1 MTRNVIIL
9 KYANNKNI
17 IGFIGAMKIQ
27 NKKKNLFIIFSY
39 VMLVATIPTAIL
51 FSNLIGKNMNKQ
63 IQISMEDEAAL
74 CAEMIERQ
82 YQSDMLLLDGL
93 AVRMASSMKEDLE
106 KGIERLVSTAER
118 YGMKRISYSG
128 ADGDTI
134 TTDKLSMNLK
144 GIDNFERA
152 IAGETLLTNVV
163 IDEFDGEDVNIYSM
177 PVYDSDTKEIMG
189 VMSLVYHSEV
199 FKELLSVTSFDG
211 EGYTYIIDSKGNVII
226 NTNHHNAIAGLEN
239 IIEYIEKNQQNEKTV
254 AEIKSSI
261 ANKTKSFFE
270 VHSENGNK
278 LACSM
283 PLSINDWFVVSV
295 VPKDVA
301 ENTKNTI
308 MHSVA
313 IYCIGISWI
322 AVFVVLSIHFS
333 QKEKNRLLE
342 EALYIDPITGGRTF
356 AKFCLDCRKRLDE
369 QKEEKAVC
377 LFLDIDNFNLIAS
390 LYSNERM
397 NKIIN
402 NIYMTIQQYV
412 GDNGIVCRKNT
423 DQFCI
428 MYFYNDM
435 EELESSLARF
445 NQAIHDTKIFD
456 HMLRP
461 TIGIYVVEH
470 YKESIDE
477 MVNKAR
483 IAHDTIKQNME
494 SCMSYYDESFRN
506 VLYENTH
513 LEDEMEIALKNHEFQ
528 PYIQPKY
535 NAENGK
541 ICGGE
546 ALIRW
551 ITADGRIIS
560 PAKFIPLAENN
571 GFIRK
576 LDREVFSMVCTL
588 QKYFVDKGIKP
599 LPISVNV
606 SRQLMYDK
614 SFADDY
620 YNHMKE
626 MGLSHDLIELEIT
639 ESALF
644 EDMDL
649 FRATLE
655 KLRGYGFRILM
666 DDFGTGYSS
675 LMMLK
680 SVPIDELKLDK
691 SFVDDYS
698 DEKGSSIICCVLDLA
713 KMLELPVVAE
723 GVETEDQY
731 QYLKER
737 GCEVIQG
744 YYFSKPLPAMEFMN
758 KIIDMNNVN

>member
-1 MTRNVIIL
+1 MKIQKKKKNFVIIL
-9 KYANNKNI
+9 
-17 IGFIGAMKIQ
+17 
-27 NKKKNLFIIFSY
+27 SY

-51 FSNLIGKNMNKQ
+51 FSNLIVKNMNRQ
-63 IQISMEDEAAL
+63 IQSSIEDEAAL

-82 YQSDMLLLDGL
+82 YESDMLLLDGL
-93 AVRMASSMKEDLE
+93 TVRMSTSLKSEPE
-106 KGIERLVSTAER
+106 TGVSYLVSTVER
-118 YGMKRISYSG
+118 YGMKRIAYSEANG
-128 ADGDTI
+128 NTV
-134 TTDKLSMNLK
+134 TTDGLTINLK

-152 IAGETLLTNVV
+152 MAGEALLTTV
-163 IDEFDGEDVNIYSM
+163 IRDEFDGEDVNIYSM
-177 PVYDSDTKEIMG
+177 PVYDSDTNEIMG
-189 VMSLVYHSEV
+189 VLSLVYQSEV

-211 EGYTYIIDSKGNVII
+211 EGYTYIVDSQGNVVI

-239 IIEYIEKNQQNEKTV
+239 IIEYIEVHQQNKKTV
-254 AEIKSSI
+254 AEIKNSI
-261 ANKTKSFFE
+261 ENKTKAFFE
-270 VHSENGNK
+270 VYSENGNK
-278 LACSM
+278 FACCM
-283 PLSINDWFVVSV
+283 PLNINDWYVISV

-301 ENTKNTI
+301 EDTKNTI
-308 MHSVA
+308 MFSVA
-313 IYCIGISWI
+313 VYCIGISWI
-322 AVFVVLSIHFS
+322 AIFVVLSIRFS

-342 EALYIDPITGGRTF
+342 EALYTDPLTGGRTY

-377 LFLDIDNFNLIAS
+377 IFLDIDNFNLIAT

-397 NKIIN
+397 NKIIC
-402 NIYMTIQQYV
+402 NIYRTIQQYV
-412 GDNGIVCRKNT
+412 EENGIVCRKNT

-428 MYFYNDM
+428 MYFYNDGL
-435 EELESSLARF
+435 ELEKDLVRF
-445 NQAIHDTKIFD
+445 NHAIHDTKVFD

-470 YKESIDE
+470 YGENIDE

-483 IAHDTIKQNME
+483 IAHDTIKQNTD
-494 SCMSYYDESFRN
+494 SFISYYDESFRN

-535 NAENGK
+535 NAENGE

-560 PAKFIPLAENN
+560 PGKFIPLAENN

-599 LPISVNV
+599 VPISVNV

-614 SFADDY
+614 TFADDY
-620 YNHMKE
+620 YNQMKN
-626 MGLSHDLIELEIT
+626 MGLSNDLIELEIT

-644 EDMDL
+644 EDLDL

-655 KLRGYGFRILM
+655 KLRSYGFRILM

-680 SVPIDELKLDK
+680 SVPIDEIKLDK
-691 SFVDDYS
+691 TFVDDYS

-713 KMLELPVVAE
+713 KMLDLPVVAE

-731 QYLKER
+731 LYLKQR

-744 YYFSKPLPAMEFMN
+744 FYFSKPLPAIDFMN
-758 KIIDMNNVN
+758 KIIANNRR

>member
-1 MTRNVIIL
+1 MKIQKKKKNFVIIL
-9 KYANNKNI
+9 
-17 IGFIGAMKIQ
+17 
-27 NKKKNLFIIFSY
+27 SY

-51 FSNLIGKNMNKQ
+51 FSNLIVKNMNRQ
-63 IQISMEDEAAL
+63 IQSSIEDEAAL

-82 YQSDMLLLDGL
+82 YESDMLLLDGL
-93 AVRMASSMKEDLE
+93 TVRMSTSLKSEPE
-106 KGIERLVSTAER
+106 TGVSYLVSTVER
-118 YGMKRISYSG
+118 YGMKRIAYSEANG
-128 ADGDTI
+128 NTV
-134 TTDKLSMNLK
+134 TTDGLTINLK

-152 IAGETLLTNVV
+152 MAGEALLTTV
-163 IDEFDGEDVNIYSM
+163 IRDEFDGEDVNIYSM
-177 PVYDSDTKEIMG
+177 PVYDSDTNEIMG
-189 VMSLVYHSEV
+189 VLSLVYQSEV

-211 EGYTYIIDSKGNVII
+211 EGYTYIVDSQGNVVI

-239 IIEYIEKNQQNEKTV
+239 IIEYIEVHQQNKKTV
-254 AEIKSSI
+254 AEIKNSI
-261 ANKTKSFFE
+261 ENKTKAFFE
-270 VHSENGNK
+270 VYSENGNK
-278 LACSM
+278 FACCM
-283 PLSINDWFVVSV
+283 PLNINDWYVISV

-301 ENTKNTI
+301 EDTKNTI
-308 MHSVA
+308 MFSVA
-313 IYCIGISWI
+313 VYCIGISWI
-322 AVFVVLSIHFS
+322 AIFVVLSIRFS

-342 EALYIDPITGGRTF
+342 EALYTDPLTGGRTY

-377 LFLDIDNFNLIAS
+377 IFLDIDNFNLIAT

-397 NKIIN
+397 NKIIC
-402 NIYMTIQQYV
+402 NIYRTIQQYV
-412 GDNGIVCRKNT
+412 EENGIVCRKNT

-428 MYFYNDM
+428 MYFYNDGL
-435 EELESSLARF
+435 ELEKDLVRF
-445 NQAIHDTKIFD
+445 NHAIHDTKVFD

-470 YKESIDE
+470 YGENIDE

-483 IAHDTIKQNME
+483 IAHDTIKQNTD
-494 SCMSYYDESFRN
+494 SFISYYDESFRN

-535 NAENGK
+535 NAENGE

-560 PAKFIPLAENN
+560 PGKFIPLAENN

-599 LPISVNV
+599 VPISVNV

-614 SFADDY
+614 TFADDY
-620 YNHMKE
+620 YNQMKN
-626 MGLSHDLIELEIT
+626 MGLSNDLIELEIT

-644 EDMDL
+644 EDLDL

-655 KLRGYGFRILM
+655 KLRSYGFRILM

-680 SVPIDELKLDK
+680 SVPIDEIKLDK
-691 SFVDDYS
+691 TFVDDYS

-713 KMLELPVVAE
+713 KMLDLPVVAE

-731 QYLKER
+731 LYLKQR

-744 YYFSKPLPAMEFMN
+744 FYFSKPLPAIEFMN
-758 KIIDMNNVN
+758 KIIANNRR

>member
-1 MTRNVIIL
+1 
-9 KYANNKNI
+9 
-17 IGFIGAMKIQ
+17 MKIQ
-27 NKKKNLFIIFSY
+27 KKKRNLFILISY
-39 VMLVATIPTAIL
+39 VMLVATIPTAMF
-51 FSNLIGKNMNKQ
+51 FSNLIVQNMNRQ
-63 IQISMEDEAAL
+63 IQTSMEDEAAL

-82 YQSDMLLLDGL
+82 YESDMLLLEGL
-93 AVRMASSMKEDLE
+93 TVRMAITMKEDVE
-106 KGIERLVSTAER
+106 EGIERLVSTVER
-118 YGMKRISYSG
+118 YGMKRIAYSQVN
-128 ADGDTI
+128 GDTL
-134 TTDKLSMNLK
+134 TTDGLSMNLR

-152 IAGETLLTNVV
+152 LAGESLLTNV
-163 IDEFDGEDVNIYSM
+163 IQDEFDGEDVNIYSM
-177 PVYDSDTKEIMG
+177 PVYDTDTNQIMG

-199 FKELLSVTSFDG
+199 FKELLSVTSFSG
-211 EGYTYIIDSKGNVII
+211 EGYTYIVDSKGNVVI
-226 NTNHHNAIAGLEN
+226 NTNHHNAIVGLEN
-239 IIEYIEKNQQNEKTV
+239 IIEYIQVNQQNKETV
-254 AEIKSSI
+254 AQIQDSIK
-261 ANKTKSFFE
+261 NKTKSFFE
-270 VHSENGNK
+270 IYSINGNK
-278 LACSM
+278 LACCM
-283 PLSINDWFVVSV
+283 PLNINNWFVVSV

-301 ENTKNTI
+301 EVTKNTI
-308 MHSVA
+308 MLSVA
-313 IYCIGISWI
+313 IYCIGISLI
-322 AVFVVLSIHFS
+322 AVFVVLSIRFS

-342 EALYIDPITGGRTF
+342 DALYTDSLTKGKTY

-377 LFLDIDNFNLIAS
+377 IYLDIDNFNLIAT

-397 NKIIN
+397 NQIIC
-402 NIYMTIQQYV
+402 NIYNTIQQYI
-412 GDNGIVCRKNT
+412 GENGIVCRKNT

-428 MYFYNDM
+428 MYFYNDAQ
-435 EELESSLARF
+435 ELENSLMRF
-445 NQAIHDTKIFD
+445 NHAIHEAKAFD

-470 YKESIDE
+470 YSESIEE
-477 MVNKAR
+477 MVNKAK
-483 IAHDTIKQNME
+483 IAHDTIKQNADNGI
-494 SCMSYYDESFRN
+494 SYYDESFRN
-506 VLYENTH
+506 ALYENTH
-513 LEDEMEIALKNHEFQ
+513 LEDEMEIALRNHEFQ

-535 NAENGK
+535 NAENGE

-560 PAKFIPLAENN
+560 PGRFIPLAENN

-599 LPISVNV
+599 VPISVNV

-620 YNHMKE
+620 YNQMKR
-626 MGLSHDLIELEIT
+626 MGLSNDLIELEIT

-644 EDMDL
+644 EDLDL
-649 FRATLE
+649 FRTTLE
-655 KLRGYGFRILM
+655 KLRSYGFRILM

-680 SVPIDELKLDK
+680 SVPIDEIKLDK

-713 KMLELPVVAE
+713 KMLDLPVVAE

-731 QYLKER
+731 LYLKQR

-744 YYFSKPLPAMEFMN
+744 FYFSKPLPAIEFMN
-758 KIIDMNNVN
+758 KILSDSRR

>member
-1 MTRNVIIL
+1 
-9 KYANNKNI
+9 
-17 IGFIGAMKIQ
+17 MKIQ
-27 NKKKNLFIIFSY
+27 KKKKNLFILISY
-39 VMLVATIPTAIL
+39 VMLVATIPTTL
-51 FSNLIGKNMNKQ
+51 FFSNLIVQNMNQQ
-63 IQISMEDEAAL
+63 IQNSMEDEAAL

-82 YQSDMLLLDGL
+82 YESDTLLLDGL
-93 AVRMASSMKEDLE
+93 TVRMATALKSEPE
-106 KGIERLVSTAER
+106 TGIDYLVSTVER
-118 YGMKRISYSG
+118 YGMKRITYSQ
-128 ADGDTI
+128 ADGYTI
-134 TTDKLSMNLK
+134 TTDGLSMSLK
-144 GIDNFERA
+144 GVDNFERA
-152 IAGETLLTNVV
+152 IAGESLLTTVV
-163 IDEFDGEDVNIYSM
+163 KDEFDGEDVNIYSM
-177 PVYDSDTKEIMG
+177 PVYDADTNEILG
-189 VMSLVYHSEV
+189 VLSLVYHSEV

-211 EGYTYIIDSKGNVII
+211 EGYTYIVDSKGNVVI

-239 IIEYIEKNQQNEKTV
+239 IIEYIEANQQNEKTV
-254 AEIKSSI
+254 ARIQDSI

-270 VHSENGNK
+270 IYTVNGNK
-278 LACSM
+278 LACCM
-283 PLSINDWFVVSV
+283 PLMINDWYVVSV
-295 VPKDVA
+295 VPKVIA
-301 ENTKNTI
+301 EATKNTI
-308 MHSVA
+308 MLSVA
-313 IYCIGISWI
+313 VYCIGISLI
-322 AVFVVLSIHFS
+322 AVFVVLSIRFS

-342 EALYIDPITGGRTF
+342 DALYTDSLTKGKTYT
-356 AKFCLDCRKRLDE
+356 KFCLDCRKRLDE
-369 QKEEKAVC
+369 QKEERAVC
-377 LFLDIDNFNLIAS
+377 IYLDIDNFNLIAT

-397 NKIIN
+397 NQIIC
-402 NIYMTIQQYV
+402 NIYKTIQQYV
-412 GDNGIVCRKNT
+412 GENGIVCRKNT

-428 MYFYNDM
+428 MYFYNDAQ
-435 EELESSLARF
+435 ELENSLMRF
-445 NQAIHDTKIFD
+445 HHAILDAKTFD

-470 YKESIDE
+470 YSESIEE
-477 MVNKAR
+477 MVNKAK
-483 IAHDTIKQNME
+483 IAHDTIKQNADRGI
-494 SCMSYYDESFRN
+494 SYYDESFRN
-506 VLYENTH
+506 ALYEDTH
-513 LEDEMEIALKNHEFQ
+513 LEDEMEIALRNHEFQ

-535 NAENGK
+535 NAENGE

-551 ITADGRIIS
+551 ITADGKIIS
-560 PAKFIPLAENN
+560 PGRFIPLAENN

-599 LPISVNV
+599 VPISVNV

-620 YNHMKE
+620 YNQMKN
-626 MGLSHDLIELEIT
+626 MGLSRDLIELEIT

-644 EDMDL
+644 EDLDL

-655 KLRGYGFRILM
+655 KLRSYGFRILM

-680 SVPIDELKLDK
+680 SVPIDEIKLDK

-713 KMLELPVVAE
+713 KMLDLPVVAE

-731 QYLKER
+731 LYLKQR

-744 YYFSKPLPAMEFMN
+744 FYFSKPLPAMEFMN
-758 KIIDMNNVN
+758 KILSDSRR

>member
-1 MTRNVIIL
+1 MKIQKKKKNFVIIL
-9 KYANNKNI
+9 
-17 IGFIGAMKIQ
+17 
-27 NKKKNLFIIFSY
+27 SY

-51 FSNLIGKNMNKQ
+51 FSNLIVKNMNRQ
-63 IQISMEDEAAL
+63 IQSSIEDEAAL

-82 YQSDMLLLDGL
+82 YESDMLLLDGL
-93 AVRMASSMKEDLE
+93 TVRMSTSLKSEPE
-106 KGIERLVSTAER
+106 TGVSYLVSTVER
-118 YGMKRISYSG
+118 YGMKRIAYSEANG
-128 ADGDTI
+128 NTV
-134 TTDKLSMNLK
+134 TTDGLTINLK

-152 IAGETLLTNVV
+152 MAGEALLTTV
-163 IDEFDGEDVNIYSM
+163 IRDEFDGEDVNIYSM
-177 PVYDSDTKEIMG
+177 PVYDSDTNEIMG
-189 VMSLVYHSEV
+189 VLSLVYQSEV

-211 EGYTYIIDSKGNVII
+211 EGYTYIVDSQGNVVI

-239 IIEYIEKNQQNEKTV
+239 IIEYIEVHQQNKKTV
-254 AEIKSSI
+254 AEIKNSI
-261 ANKTKSFFE
+261 ENKTKAFFE
-270 VHSENGNK
+270 VYSENGNK
-278 LACSM
+278 FACCM
-283 PLSINDWFVVSV
+283 PLNINDWYVISV

-301 ENTKNTI
+301 EDTKNTI
-308 MHSVA
+308 MFSVA
-313 IYCIGISWI
+313 VYCIGISWI
-322 AVFVVLSIHFS
+322 AIFVVLSIRFS

-342 EALYIDPITGGRTF
+342 EALYTDPLTGGRTY

-377 LFLDIDNFNLIAS
+377 IFLDIDNFNLIAT

-397 NKIIN
+397 NKIIC
-402 NIYMTIQQYV
+402 NIYRTIQQYV
-412 GDNGIVCRKNT
+412 EENGIVCRKNT

-428 MYFYNDM
+428 MYFYNDGL
-435 EELESSLARF
+435 ELEKDLVRF
-445 NQAIHDTKIFD
+445 NHAIHDTKVFD

-470 YKESIDE
+470 YRESIDE

-483 IAHDTIKQNME
+483 IAHDTIKQNTD
-494 SCMSYYDESFRN
+494 SFISYYDESFRN

-535 NAENGK
+535 NAENGE

-560 PAKFIPLAENN
+560 PGKFIPLAENN

-599 LPISVNV
+599 VPISVNV

-614 SFADDY
+614 TFADDY
-620 YNHMKE
+620 YNQMKN
-626 MGLSHDLIELEIT
+626 MGLSNDLIELEIT

-644 EDMDL
+644 EDLDL

-655 KLRGYGFRILM
+655 KLRSYGFRILM

-680 SVPIDELKLDK
+680 SVPIDEIKLDK
-691 SFVDDYS
+691 TFVDDYS

-713 KMLELPVVAE
+713 KMLDLPVVAE

-731 QYLKER
+731 LYLKQR

-744 YYFSKPLPAMEFMN
+744 FYFSKPLPAIEFMN
-758 KIIDMNNVN
+758 KIIANNRR